1 MREESC
7 WERVHLVTVAIGT
20 IYQLLKVSVPKEDSN
35 SKQNETK
42 THWGLCMEGVSSRH
56 ILGFLFTFFLIRGL
70 ITLQCCVSFC
80 HITAWISYIYIY
92 IYIYIPSFLSL
103 PSHPLGHHR
112 ALSWA
117 PWDSRF
123 PLARYFMHGSVHAS
137 ILFSQ
142 FVLPL
147 HMSPCLFP
155 TSSLLI
161 SSSLSPGDVAL
172 LTPACRQ
179 MAYGEIQE
187 ECYTPMMIPVYLPPG
202 VVEARTNH
210 QEP

>member
-1 MREESC
+1 MYGGC
-7 WERVHLVTVAIGT
+7 
-20 IYQLLKVSVPKEDSN
+20 
-35 SKQNETK
+35 
-42 THWGLCMEGVSSRH
+42 
-56 ILGFLFTFFLIRGL
+56 FFQAYPWLPFYFFFNWRI
-70 ITLQCCVSFC
+70 ITLQCCVSFS
-80 HITAWISYIYIY
+80 HTTAWISYIYIHIYIY
-92 IYIYIPSFLSL
+92 IYIYIPSFLSP

-123 PLARYFMHGSVHAS
+123 PLATYFMHGSVHAS

-161 SSSLSPGDVAL
+161 SSLLSPGRVAL
-172 LTPACRQ
+172 LTPTCRQ